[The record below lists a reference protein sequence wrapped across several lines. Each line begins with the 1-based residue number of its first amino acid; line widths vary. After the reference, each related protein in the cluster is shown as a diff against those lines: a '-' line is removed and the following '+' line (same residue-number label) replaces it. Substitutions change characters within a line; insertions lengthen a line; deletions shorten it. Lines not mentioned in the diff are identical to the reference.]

1 MLELGVTIPSGG
13 ADSSP
18 FDGEGDG
25 AAQMRR
31 FATEIRPRLLH
42 G

>member
-1 MLELGVTIPSGG
+1 MLELGVTIPSGR
-13 ADSSP
+13 ADFSR
-18 FDGEGDG
+18 DGEDDRV
-25 AAQMRR
+25 AQLRR